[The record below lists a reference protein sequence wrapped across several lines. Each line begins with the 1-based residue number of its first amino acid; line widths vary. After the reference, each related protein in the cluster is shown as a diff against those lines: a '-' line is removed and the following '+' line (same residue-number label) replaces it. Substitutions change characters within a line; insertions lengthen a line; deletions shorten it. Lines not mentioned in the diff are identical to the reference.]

1 VKRHGTVELESLLKK
16 AAHLEPNASDFIPG
30 AKSSFGDAQMPSSP
44 TMIEVEALKLKAI
57 LQSAV
62 AAIITIDARG
72 RIEAV
77 NPAAEQMFGYSADEL
92 IGRNINMLMPEP
104 YRSQH
109 DTYLGKYLTT
119 GRRQII
125 GIGREV
131 AGLRKDGT
139 TFPMHLSVGEFA
151 IGEAKFFTGTIVD
164 LSAQRA
170 AQQRFEREQALF
182 RSIFESLPDPLLI
195 CDTAGAIRLI
205 NPSFTRVFGYDEPE
219 VLGESMACLLEN
231 ADAWQQFMDAG
242 PPSPARKQPAARF
255 RRKSGEVF
263 PAETVQATVVG
274 SSGSQLG
281 HLMLVHDATA
291 EQQQEALLLQAQRME
306 AVGQL
311 TGGVAHD
318 FNNLLTVILG
328 NLELL
333 EPKLAD
339 ELSESLA
346 SEAREAA
353 EMGARLT
360 DRLLT
365 FARRQRLETQ
375 SLNLNEFV
383 LSLTEL
389 LRRTIGAPI
398 DLSTALATELWPTVA
413 DPAQVESAVL
423 NLVINARDAMP
434 HGGRLVIETFNATLD
449 AVDVASVPGMAAADY
464 VVLSVAD
471 TGYGM
476 PPEVRARAFEPF
488 FTTKGAGKGSG
499 LGLATIYG
507 FARQSGGNVTI
518 YSEVGKGTTVNLYLP
533 RAGRRTDAESVLA
546 TAQPVDAGRGEIV
559 LVVEDDDRVRR
570 LTATRLKDLGYRV
583 LEASHGAAALTILSE
598 TPAVEIVFSDLV
610 MPGGMSGFDLA
621 RQVRERYPHARVI
634 LTSGYS
640 AELMNQA
647 DVAELDLKVLR
658 KPYRQSELARAFR
671 AALSSRRPGSTP

>member
-1 VKRHGTVELESLLKK
+1 MRETAAFLLAELSVVDQGADMTNGP
-16 AAHLEPNASDFIPG
+16 AANDI
-30 AKSSFGDAQMPSSP
+30 
-44 TMIEVEALKLKAI
+44 EALKFRAI

-62 AAIITIDARG
+62 AAVITIDAG
-72 RIEAV
+72 GHIETV
-77 NPAAEQMFGYSADEL
+77 NPAAEKTFGYAADEL

-109 DTYLGKYLTT
+109 DTYLAKYLAT

-151 IGEAKFFTGTIVD
+151 IGGARYFTGTIVD

-170 AQQRFEREQALF
+170 AEQRFEREQALF
-182 RSIFESLPDPLLI
+182 RAIFESLPDPLVI
-195 CDTAGAIRLI
+195 CDPTGAVRLV
-205 NPSFTRVFGYDEPE
+205 NPSFTRVFGYTEPE
-219 VLGESMACLLEN
+219 VLGESMACLFEN
-231 ADAWQQFMDAG
+231 TESCMSFLNAG
-242 PPSPARKQPAARF
+242 TTTPQSAAKPHTARF
-255 RRKSGEVF
+255 RRKSGELF
-263 PAETVQATVVG
+263 PAETIEGAIVG
-274 SSGSQLG
+274 SSGSAVG
-281 HLMLVHDATA
+281 RLVLIHDATA
-291 EQQQEALLLQAQRME
+291 ERQQEAILLQAQRME

-333 EPKLAD
+333 EPKLKD
-339 ELSESLA
+339 ELSQSLA
-346 SEAREAA
+346 GEAREAA

-365 FARRQRLETQ
+365 FARRQRLEMQ
-375 SLNLNEFV
+375 SLNLNEFA
-383 LSLTEL
+383 LGLTEL

-398 DLSTALATELWPTVA
+398 DLSTALAPDLWSTTA
-413 DPAQVESAVL
+413 DPGQVESAVL
-423 NLVINARDAMP
+423 NLVLNARDAMP
-434 HGGRLVIETFNATLD
+434 DGGRLVIETFNATVD
-449 AVDVASVPGMAAADY
+449 AADVASNPGMAAGDY

-471 TGYGM
+471 TGHGM
-476 PPEVRARAFEPF
+476 PPEVHARAFEPF

-533 RAGRRTDAESVLA
+533 RAGRRTEEEAA
-546 TAQPVDAGRGEIV
+546 AAAKPAVDTGRGETV
-559 LVVEDDDRVRR
+559 LVVEDDERVRR
-570 LTATRLKDLGYRV
+570 LTALRLKELGYRV
-583 LEASHGAAALTILSE
+583 LEADHGAAAFAVLAE
-598 TPAVEIVFSDLV
+598 TPDIDIVFSDLV
-610 MPGGMSGFDLA
+610 MPGGISGFDLA
-621 RQVRERYPHARVI
+621 RRVRERYPGTRVI

-640 AELMNQA
+640 AELLNQA

-658 KPYRQSELARAFR
+658 KPYRQVELARAFR
-671 AALSSRRPGSTP
+671 AALAERPRRPGSVP

>member
-1 VKRHGTVELESLLKK
+1 MRETAAFLLAELSVVDQGADMTNGP
-16 AAHLEPNASDFIPG
+16 AANDI
-30 AKSSFGDAQMPSSP
+30 
-44 TMIEVEALKLKAI
+44 EALKFRAI
-57 LQSAV
+57 LQSA
-62 AAIITIDARG
+62 
-72 RIEAV
+72 
-77 NPAAEQMFGYSADEL
+77 AEKTFGYAADEL

-109 DTYLGKYLTT
+109 DTYLAKYLAT

-151 IGEAKFFTGTIVD
+151 IGGARYFTGTIVD

-170 AQQRFEREQALF
+170 AEQRFEREQALF
-182 RSIFESLPDPLLI
+182 RAIFESLPDPLVI
-195 CDTAGAIRLI
+195 CDPTGAVRLV
-205 NPSFTRVFGYDEPE
+205 NPSFTRVFGYTEPE
-219 VLGESMACLLEN
+219 VLGESMACLFEN
-231 ADAWQQFMDAG
+231 TESCMSFLNAG
-242 PPSPARKQPAARF
+242 TTTPQSAAKPHTARF
-255 RRKSGEVF
+255 RRKSGELF
-263 PAETVQATVVG
+263 PAETIEGAIVG
-274 SSGSQLG
+274 SSGSAVG
-281 HLMLVHDATA
+281 RLVLIHDATA
-291 EQQQEALLLQAQRME
+291 ERQQEAILLQAQRME

-333 EPKLAD
+333 EPKLKD
-339 ELSESLA
+339 ELSQSLA
-346 SEAREAA
+346 GEAREAA

-365 FARRQRLETQ
+365 FARRQRLEMQ
-375 SLNLNEFV
+375 SLNLNEFA
-383 LSLTEL
+383 LGLTEL

-398 DLSTALATELWPTVA
+398 DLSTALAPDLWSTTA
-413 DPAQVESAVL
+413 DPGQVESAVL
-423 NLVINARDAMP
+423 NLVLNARDAMP
-434 HGGRLVIETFNATLD
+434 DGGRLVIETFNATVD
-449 AVDVASVPGMAAADY
+449 AADVASNPGMAAGDY

-471 TGYGM
+471 TGHGM
-476 PPEVRARAFEPF
+476 PPEVHARAFEPF

-533 RAGRRTDAESVLA
+533 RAGRRTEEEAA
-546 TAQPVDAGRGEIV
+546 AAAKPAVDTGRGETV
-559 LVVEDDDRVRR
+559 LVVEDDERVRR
-570 LTATRLKDLGYRV
+570 LTALRLKELGYRV
-583 LEASHGAAALTILSE
+583 LEADHGAAAFAVLAE
-598 TPAVEIVFSDLV
+598 TPDIDIVFSDLV
-610 MPGGMSGFDLA
+610 MPGGISGFDLA
-621 RQVRERYPHARVI
+621 RRVRERYPGTRVI

-640 AELMNQA
+640 AELLNQA

-658 KPYRQSELARAFR
+658 KPYRQVELARAFR
-671 AALSSRRPGSTP
+671 AALAERPRRPGSVP

>member
-1 VKRHGTVELESLLKK
+1 MTPNGP
-16 AAHLEPNASDFIPG
+16 AANNI
-30 AKSSFGDAQMPSSP
+30 
-44 TMIEVEALKLKAI
+44 EALKFRAI

-62 AAIITIDARG
+62 AAIITIDAVG
-72 RIEAV
+72 HIETV
-77 NPAAEQMFGYSADEL
+77 NPAAEKMFGYAADEL

-109 DTYLGKYLTT
+109 DTYLAKYRAT

-139 TFPMHLSVGEFA
+139 TFPMHLSVGEFT
-151 IGEAKFFTGTIVD
+151 IGGARYFTGTTVD

-170 AQQRFEREQALF
+170 AEQRFEREQALF
-182 RSIFESLPDPLLI
+182 RAIFESLPDPLVI
-195 CDTAGAIRLI
+195 CDPAGAVRLV
-205 NPSFTRVFGYDEPE
+205 NPSFTRVFGYTEPE
-219 VLGESMACLLEN
+219 VLGESIAGLFEDAEGWTSFVN
-231 ADAWQQFMDAG
+231 AGTTAKQSDA
-242 PPSPARKQPAARF
+242 KLHTARF
-255 RRKSGEVF
+255 RRKSGELF
-263 PAETVQATVVG
+263 PAETIEGAIVG
-274 SSGSQLG
+274 SSGSALG
-281 HLMLVHDATA
+281 RLVLIHDATA
-291 EQQQEALLLQAQRME
+291 ERQQEAILLQAQRME

-333 EPKLAD
+333 EPKLKD
-339 ELSESLA
+339 ELSHSLA
-346 SEAREAA
+346 GEAREAA

-365 FARRQRLETQ
+365 FARRQRLEMQ

-383 LSLTEL
+383 LGLTEL

-398 DLSTALATELWPTVA
+398 DLSTALAPDLWPTTA

-423 NLVINARDAMP
+423 NLVLNARDAMP
-434 HGGRLVIETFNATLD
+434 DGGRLVIETFNATLD
-449 AVDVASVPGMAAADY
+449 AADVMSVPGMAPGDY

-471 TGYGM
+471 TGHGM
-476 PPEVRARAFEPF
+476 SPAVRARAFEPF

-533 RAGRRTDAESVLA
+533 RAGRRTGAEMPSA
-546 TAQPVDAGRGEIV
+546 NQPAVDAGRGETV
-559 LVVEDDDRVRR
+559 LVVEDDERVRR
-570 LTATRLKDLGYRV
+570 LTATRLQELGYRV
-583 LEASHGAAALTILSE
+583 LEAGHGAAALAALAE
-598 TPAVEIVFSDLV
+598 TPDIDIVFSDLV
-610 MPGGMSGFDLA
+610 MPGGISGFDLA
-621 RQVRERYPHARVI
+621 RQLRERYPATRVI

-640 AELMNQA
+640 AELLDQA
-647 DVAELDLKVLR
+647 EVAELDFKVLR
-658 KPYRQSELARAFR
+658 KPYRQAELARAFR
-671 AALSSRRPGSTP
+671 AALAQHPRRPGSAS